1 METVFVTIEPGSLI
15 TVNDK
20 EQESGFVD
28 VSYRG
33 QTVQVFMR
41 DVEKRADRVD
51 VRPVDW
57 NEISGSK
64 RCQKASLSRNYG
76 TAIR

>member
-51 VRPVDW
+51 
-57 NEISGSK
+57 G
-64 RCQKASLSRNYG
+64 QTG
-76 TAIR
+76 